1 MPGKVDEKMKLRTPF
16 KTGFTLLIV
25 LMAMC
30 STALASQ
37 QGAPGSDRSSPA
49 YLNTR
54 NAEQTY
60 GTALLTSQE
69 DSMVAFRAGP
79 SADAAVMA
87 WYYPGLEVHCLSDP
101 HQQWVQVRFRSQ

>member
-16 KTGFTLLIV
+16 KTDFTLLIV

-37 QGAPGSDRSSPA
+37 QDAPGSGRSSLA
-49 YLNTR
+49 HLNTR

-79 SADAAVMA
+79 SMDAAVMA